1 MTSLN
6 RQNPLAKIPEWR
18 DEVTLVP
25 WSGVQV
31 LDFGFRQSQLELRS
45 QRFIERVVERA
56 DVAPGMEERVLI
68 PLSGE
73 EEQDALA
80 AVGARPDDD
89 EYSVSP
95 IAAMEPFLEKWVPV
109 PVLRLKSARG
119 PGGEELYDPG
129 PTAWALLRTVRL
141 AVPDPETGHTHRV
154 QLALDTALGAEKD
167 EAVYPAPDRSDAL
180 NSREF
185 RFVSDPARMDWFLRR
200 IETDGAGQVIDPQG
214 WVSDLLDAQFLA
226 FKRAERPGRRITHDS
241 LPHRLEHWARF
252 LAYLRTLDAAIK
264 FPLLRLCNTVGE
276 HDGVTPV
283 NVDLVLDIGNSRTCG
298 LLIERIPGE
307 ARLDPA
313 RSYPLEIR
321 DLSRPE
327 FSCAGLFES
336 RVEFSEFSMLE
347 DATLRRARRA
357 GGFLWPSPVRIGPEA
372 LRLVAGDEGTEVA
385 SGLSSPKRYLWDE
398 SPGLQDWRFHNH
410 SDPNNLPRAARS
422 AMRFLNTAGDVIA
435 RVKLEEQSKLR
446 QRGRTSTDPAGRPR
460 FSRSSL
466 YGFMLAEIIAHALV
480 QVNSPAGRARRPQS
494 DLPRRLDRIILTLP
508 TATSI
513 QEQAIMRSRAKG
525 AVDLIWSMTGLSG
538 SESTVSRKP
547 EVSEEWDEA
556 SCTQLVFLYSEITQK
571 FDSHIDRFLRLK
583 GRERVA
589 QPGSPPEASLRLACI
604 DVGGG
609 TTDLM
614 VTTYFGRENRMLVP
628 EQTFREGFRVAGDD
642 LVERVIASIILPEL
656 QQAISAAGGSFAAN
670 MIRELFAGD
679 IGGQDQLQAQ
689 KRRQFGLRVLQ
700 PLALDLIGKC
710 EQADE
715 FDTMTIPVG
724 AVLGLTGAG
733 QQGAAAPAAAEDGAP
748 LQEGPRGL
756 PAVLI
761 DYLEAPARA
770 GGAEDFRLA
779 DAVLRCD
786 RHKVDAIT
794 RETFQKV
801 LGNLAEVIDH
811 LGVDLV
817 LMTGRPSRLPA
828 VRRIFEEMLVV
839 PPHRL
844 ILMNEYRT
852 GRWYPFRDPVSQ
864 RIGDPKST
872 VAVGG
877 MLIALSEARIPNF
890 KIATGAFK
898 MRSTAL
904 YIGEMDATGQIPD
917 DRVLFDGK
925 ELDPQGP
932 ATAGPVTA
940 QVRMFAPVYLGARQ
954 LPLQRWTTTPLY
966 RMDFANAAAQKHK
979 APLVVTLER
988 AEFDADPDDT
998 RPDTALRR
1006 EAAREAFVVVEIED
1020 GDGQTVR
1027 RDQVALKLHT
1037 LGAADDYWIDTG
1049 VFKF

>member
-1 MTSLN
+1 MSSLN
-6 RQNPLAKIPEWR
+6 RQNPLAKIPDWR

-25 WSGVQV
+25 WSGLQI
-31 LDFGFRQSQLELRS
+31 LDFGFRQSDIEMRGM
-45 QRFIERVVERA
+45 RFIERVMERPDIA
-56 DVAPGMEERVLI
+56 AGLEERVLI
-68 PLSGE
+68 PLSGDE
-73 EEQDALA
+73 DLDGPLLRAGRA
-80 AVGARPDDD
+80 DDD

-95 IAAMEPFLEKWVPV
+95 VAAMDPFLERWLPV
-109 PVLRLKSARG
+109 PVLRRKSVYG
-119 PGGEELYDPG
+119 EGGEELYDPG

-141 AVPDPETGHTHRV
+141 PVPDPETGHTHRV

-167 EAVYPAPDRSDAL
+167 GASYPAPDRSDAL

-200 IETDGAGQVIDPQG
+200 VETDAAGQQVDPQG
-214 WVSDLLDAQFLA
+214 WVSDLLDELFLA
-226 FKRAERPGRRITHDS
+226 FKRAERPGRRITPET
-241 LPHRLEHWARF
+241 LPHRLEHWARY
-252 LAYLRTLDAAIK
+252 LAYLKVLDTAIR
-264 FPLLRLCNTVGE
+264 FPLLRLCNTIGE
-276 HDGVTPV
+276 YDAATPID
-283 NVDLVLDIGNSRTCG
+283 VDLVLDIGNSRTCG
-298 LLIERIPGE
+298 ILIEHIPGE

-327 FSCAGLFES
+327 LSGAGLFES
-336 RVEFSEFSMLE
+336 RVEFSEFCMIE
-347 DATLRRARRA
+347 ETKLRRAHRS
-357 GGFLWPSPVRIGPEA
+357 GGFIWPSPVRIGAEA

-398 SPGLQDWRFHNH
+398 SAVLQDWRFHNH

-422 AMRFLNTAGDVIA
+422 AMRFLNAAGDVIA
-435 RVKLEEQSKLR
+435 QVKLEERSKLR
-446 QRGRTSTDPAGRPR
+446 RPGRTSTDPAGRPR

-466 YGFMLAEIIAHALV
+466 FGFMLSEIIAHALV
-480 QVNSPAGRARRPQS
+480 QVNAPAGRARRPQS
-494 DLPRRLDRIILTLP
+494 DLPRRLSRIILTLP

-525 AVDLIWSMTGLSG
+525 AVDLIWSMQGLTGA
-538 SESTVSRKP
+538 ESSVSRKP

-556 SCTQLVFLYSEITQK
+556 SCTQLVYLYSEITQK
-571 FDSHIDRFLRLK
+571 FDGHIERFLRLK
-583 GRERVA
+583 GRERVQA
-589 QPGSPPEASLRLACI
+589 TGQPPEPSLRLACI

-609 TTDLM
+609 TTDMM
-614 VTTYFGRENRMLVP
+614 VTTYFCRENRMLVP

-656 QQAISAAGGSFAAN
+656 QNAITAAGGRSAPN
-670 MIRELFAGD
+670 LMRELFAGD
-679 IGGQDQLQAQ
+679 IGGQDQLLAQ

-700 PLALDLIGKC
+700 PLALELIRAC
-710 EQADE
+710 EQAGE
-715 FDTMTIPVG
+715 FDTMTIALD
-724 AVLGLTGAG
+724 AVLGLT
-733 QQGAAAPAAAEDGAP
+733 PRPEDGSAADDTV
-748 LQEGPRGL
+748 RGL
-756 PAVLI
+756 PAALI

-770 GGAEDFRLA
+770 AGAAGFRLA
-779 DAVLRCD
+779 GTVLHCD
-786 RHKVDAIT
+786 RQKVDAIT
-794 RETFQKV
+794 RETFQKA

-811 LGVDLV
+811 LGVDIV

-828 VRRIFEEMLVV
+828 LRTIFEEMLVV

-877 MLIALSEARIPNF
+877 MLIALSESRIPNF
-890 KIATGAFK
+890 KVATGAFK
-898 MRSTAL
+898 MRSTAVF
-904 YIGEMDATGQIPD
+904 IGEMDASGQIPD
-917 DRVLFDGK
+917 DRVLFGGTDLG
-925 ELDPQGP
+925 PQGRD
-932 ATAGPVTA
+932 AASSA
-940 QVRMFAPVYLGARQ
+940 RVRMFTPIYLGFRQ
-954 LPLQRWTTTPLY
+954 LPLPRWTTTPLY
-966 RMDFANAAAQKHK
+966 RLDLANAAAQRHK
-979 APLVVTLER
+979 PPLVVTLER

-1006 EAAREAFVVVEIED
+1006 EAAREAFEVSEIED

-1027 RDQVALKLHT
+1027 RDQVVLKLHT